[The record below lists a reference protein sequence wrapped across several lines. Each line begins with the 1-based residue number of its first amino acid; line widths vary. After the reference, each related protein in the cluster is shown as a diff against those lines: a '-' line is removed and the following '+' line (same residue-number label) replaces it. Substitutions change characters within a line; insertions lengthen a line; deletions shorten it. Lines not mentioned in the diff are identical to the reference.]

1 MKTKTPL
8 LHSVVVA
15 CTLCVAAGSALA
27 QSQTAKKPGDPAR
40 WYTKQQTTTTLK
52 KEISAAYAEQK
63 SACNRGAKAER
74 ASCLADARKT
84 YQADMKNM
92 TQLAQNTPAGGVS
105 ERVVT
110 TTESGG
116 NAGGTTAMG
125 SSQGGSTASGGMEAG
140 AAATGGTGSTDSMGS
155 SAGSSAGSSGSGITA
170 SGTAQSDAEAAT
182 SASGQPQVPQTQ
194 PMQPPPVTTPPRSED
209 TPIQR

>member
-8 LHSVVVA
+8 LNGVVVA

-52 KEISAAYAEQK
+52 KEINAAYAEQK
-63 SACNRGAKAER
+63 SACNRGAKSER
-74 ASCLADARKT
+74 AGCLADARKT
-84 YQADMKNM
+84 YQTDMKNM
-92 TQLAQNTPAGGVS
+92 TQLAKNTPAGGVN

-110 TTESGG
+110 TTE
-116 NAGGTTAMG
+116 AGGTSGGTSAMG
-125 SSQGGSTASGGMEAG
+125 GSQGGSTASGGMEAG
-140 AAATGGTGSTDSMGS
+140 AAATGSTGST
-155 SAGSSAGSSGSGITA
+155 GSSGSGITA

>member
-1 MKTKTPL
+1 MKLTKLSIRTI
-8 LHSVVVA
+8 VA
-15 CTLCVAAGSALA
+15 ACAMCAAAGSALA
-27 QSQTAKKPGDPAR
+27 QSQAAKKPGDPAR

-52 KEISAAYAEQK
+52 KEINAAYAEQK
-63 SACNRGAKAER
+63 SACNRGAASER
-74 ASCLADARKT
+74 AGCLADARKT

-110 TTESGG
+110 TTESSG

-125 SSQGGSTASGGMEAG
+125 SSQGGSTGSGGMEAG
-140 AAATGGTGSTDSMGS
+140 AAATGGTGSTD
-155 SAGSSAGSSGSGITA
+155 SAGSSGSGITA

>member
-8 LHSVVVA
+8 LRSIVIA
-15 CTLCVAAGSALA
+15 CTLCVAAAGSALA

-40 WYTKQQTTTTLK
+40 WYTKQQTTTTLN
-52 KEISAAYAEQK
+52 KEINAAYAEQK
-63 SACNRGAKAER
+63 AACKRAAKADR
-74 ASCLADARKT
+74 ADCLADARKT
-84 YQADMKNM
+84 YQDDMKNKA
-92 TQLAQNTPAGGVS
+92 QLAKNTPAGGVS

-110 TTESGG
+110 TTEGSG
-116 NAGGTTAMG
+116 ASAMG
-125 SSQGGSTASGGMEAG
+125 SSQAGATASGGMDAG
-140 AAATGGTGSTDSMGS
+140 AAATGSTGSTDSS
-155 SAGSSAGSSGSGITA
+155 TGSSGSGITA

-182 SASGQPQVPQTQ
+182 SASGHPQVPQTQ

>member
-8 LHSVVVA
+8 LRSIVVA
-15 CTLCVAAGSALA
+15 CTLCVAAAGSALA

-40 WYTKQQTTTTLK
+40 WYTKQQTSTTLK
-52 KEISAAYAEQK
+52 KEINAAYAEQK
-63 SACNRGAKAER
+63 SACNRGAKSER
-74 ASCLADARKT
+74 AGCLADARKT
-84 YQADMKNM
+84 YQNDMKNM

-110 TTESGG
+110 TTEGDGSS
-116 NAGGTTAMG
+116 AVG
-125 SSQGGSTASGGMEAG
+125 SSQGGATASGGMDAG
-140 AAATGGTGSTDSMGS
+140 AAATGGTGSTGSMGS
-155 SAGSSAGSSGSGITA
+155 SSSGITA
-170 SGTAQSDAEAAT
+170 SGTSQSDAEAAT

-209 TPIQR
+209 APIQR

>member
-1 MKTKTPL
+1 MKTKTPSL
-8 LHSVVVA
+8 RSIVVA

-52 KEISAAYAEQK
+52 KEINAAYAEQK

-74 ASCLADARKT
+74 TSCLADARKT
-84 YQADMKNM
+84 YQHDLGNM

-105 ERVVT
+105 ERVVST
-110 TTESGG
+110 VDSGG
-116 NAGGTTAMG
+116 AGANADAGASAVG
-125 SSQGGSTASGGMEAG
+125 SSQGGATSSGGMDAG
-140 AAATGGTGSTDSMGS
+140 AAATGGTGS
-155 SAGSSAGSSGSGITA
+155 GISA

-182 SASGQPQVPQTQ
+182 SASGQAQAPQTQ

>member
-8 LHSVVVA
+8 LRSIVVA
-15 CTLCVAAGSALA
+15 CTLCVAAAGSALA

-40 WYTKQQTTTTLK
+40 WYTKQQTSTTLK
-52 KEISAAYAEQK
+52 KEINAAYAEQK
-63 SACNRGAKAER
+63 SACNRGAKSER
-74 ASCLADARKT
+74 AGCLADARKT
-84 YQADMKNM
+84 YQDDMKNL

-110 TTESGG
+110 TTE
-116 NAGGTTAMG
+116 AGGASAMG
-125 SSQGGSTASGGMEAG
+125 SSQGGATASGGMEAG
-140 AAATGGTGSTDSMGS
+140 AAATGSTGSTDTST
-155 SAGSSAGSSGSGITA
+155 GSSGSGITA